1 MASLIENLVSVLSEE
16 NSLYEKMIPLAERKT
31 QIIVANDLESLQKL
45 TEKEQAL
52 VNRIGVLEKQRAEVI
67 INIGTV
73 LGVKPEKLNFKN
85 LIEALK
91 GQPKEQQ
98 QLRELHDTL
107 KRTTDRMVSLNN
119 RNKDL
124 INQSLEMIE
133 FNLNYIKSTWMGP
146 DTAQYSKSA
155 AENDTQGFSNTRMFD
170 AKQ

>member
-1 MASLIENLVSVLSEE
+1 MASLIENLISVLKEE

-45 TEKEQAL
+45 TEEEQAL
-52 VNRIGVLEKQRAEVI
+52 VNRIGALEKQRAEVI

-73 LGVKPEKLNFKN
+73 LGKKPESLNFKN

-91 GQPKEQQ
+91 GQPKEQAE
-98 QLRELHDTL
+98 LRELHDTL
-107 KRTTDRMVSLNN
+107 KRTTDRMVRLNN

-133 FNLNYIKSTWMGP
+133 FNLNYIQSTWMGP
-146 DTAQYSKSA
+146 DTAQYGKSA
-155 AENDTQGFSNTRMFD
+155 AESDTQSFSSTRMFD